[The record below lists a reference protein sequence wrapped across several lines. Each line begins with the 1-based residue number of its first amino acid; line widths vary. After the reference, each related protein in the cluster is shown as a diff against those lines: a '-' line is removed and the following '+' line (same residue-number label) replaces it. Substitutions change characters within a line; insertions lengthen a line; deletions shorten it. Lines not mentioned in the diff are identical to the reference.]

1 MNMLIEKKQRDKKE
15 CIFDWIYFRAARDGF
30 REVLKTSVL
39 AEKKILVPAYIG
51 YSTREGSGVFDP
63 IRESGKDYLFY
74 HLDNRLRV
82 DFAGLKEKII
92 KNPGNILLLIDY
104 FGFRD
109 ENLKEIKELAI
120 KNKMIIVEDFAHAF
134 FSFMKFPIIDFDY
147 GLFSIHKMF
156 PEDDGGLV
164 LQKRKLLTSNNEF
177 KPGYDLF
184 KYDLDEI
191 ARRRCNNYDYI
202 NDKLQKLSNA
212 HNIDILFPDRR
223 GNIPQTFPILL
234 VDNKIR
240 DDAYFK
246 MNERGYGVVSL
257 YHTMI
262 AELDETFI
270 KAHDISR
277 RILNLPVHQDVK
289 KSQLDQMLRLLIE
302 IVEGHKD
309 S

>member
-1 MNMLIEKKQRDKKE
+1 MIIEKKQRDKKE

-30 REVLKTSVL
+30 REILKTSVL
-39 AEKKILVPAYIG
+39 AKKRILVPAYIG

-63 IRESGKDYLFY
+63 IREVGKDYLFY
-74 HLDNRLRV
+74 HMDNRLRI
-82 DFAGLKEKII
+82 DFADLKEKIS
-92 KNPGNILLLIDY
+92 KNPGNILLVIDY

-109 ENLKEIKELAI
+109 ENLREIKEFAI
-120 KNKMIIVEDFAHAF
+120 KKKMIIVEDFAHAF
-134 FSFMKFPIIDFDY
+134 FTFMNSPIIDFDY

-164 LQKRKLLTSNNEF
+164 LQKRKLLTCNDELKSR
-177 KPGYDLF
+177 YDLF
-184 KYDLDEI
+184 KYDLNEL

-202 NDKLQKLSNA
+202 NVKLQRLSKG

-223 GNIPQTFPILL
+223 GNVPQTFSILL
-234 VDNKIR
+234 ADNKIR

-270 KAHDISR
+270 KAHDISS

-289 KSQLDQMLRLLIE
+289 KSQLDQMVKLLLE
-302 IVEGHKD
+302 IVESHKD
-309 S
+309 SC

>member
-1 MNMLIEKKQRDKKE
+1 M
-15 CIFDWIYFRAARDGF
+15 
-30 REVLKTSVL
+30 
-39 AEKKILVPAYIG
+39 
-51 YSTREGSGVFDP
+51 
-63 IRESGKDYLFY
+63 
-74 HLDNRLRV
+74 
-82 DFAGLKEKII
+82 
-92 KNPGNILLLIDY
+92 
-104 FGFRD
+104 
-109 ENLKEIKELAI
+109 
-120 KNKMIIVEDFAHAF
+120 
-134 FSFMKFPIIDFDY
+134 
-147 GLFSIHKMF
+147 
-156 PEDDGGLV
+156 
-164 LQKRKLLTSNNEF
+164 
-177 KPGYDLF
+177 
-184 KYDLDEI
+184 
-191 ARRRCNNYDYI
+191 
-202 NDKLQKLSNA
+202 
-212 HNIDILFPDRR
+212 FPDRR